1 MEYSTKVTKNLVP
14 RFLEDLTELIID
26 KRDGDYPEVAG
37 FDRVFEMPRLG
48 DAVSDFKKGQKDLT
62 ITGHGLGQQIKNHF
76 SK

>member
-48 DAVSDFKKGQKDLT
+48 NAVSDFKKEQKT
-62 ITGHGLGQQIKNHF
+62 EQV
-76 SK
+76 